1 MPATPILFCSHVVEL
16 GGAEMVLLDL
26 LAELDRDQFEPHLAI
41 PGPGPLT
48 DRAAVLGV
56 KTHEVPLA
64 GNSKLGKARAA
75 LRSQKPL
82 RALAQALD
90 CHVLVANSMI
100 AGYAAVLAQQPGLAA
115 IWHLHAVSNSK
126 IAGFSLRRAA
136 QVIAPSQVAL
146 DAAAVT
152 NGHCIH
158 NGVPERFFTC
168 ADQLGTAAGS
178 LRATHGIDAQAPL
191 LGIIG
196 RLDPHKGHEVLLHSL
211 AGEWPAGCAPHLVIA
226 GGELFATA
234 HARLGGFRDR
244 LLQLVTELSLHDRV
258 HWLGEV
264 ADTSTLLPEL
274 DVLVV
279 PSISLESAPRTI
291 AEAQAA
297 GCPVVASNVGG
308 IAEMLQ
314 HGSAG
319 VLVANGD
326 SDALRLAVAGLL
338 TDPSRRERTVR
349 AARLRAEQQYR
360 LPAFAR
366 RCEAVFAQANAAAI
380 ATGKRRQ

>member
-1 MPATPILFCSHVVEL
+1 M
-16 GGAEMVLLDL
+16 
-26 LAELDRDQFEPHLAI
+26 
-41 PGPGPLT
+41 
-48 DRAAVLGV
+48 
-56 KTHEVPLA
+56 
-64 GNSKLGKARAA
+64 
-75 LRSQKPL
+75 
-82 RALAQALD
+82 
-90 CHVLVANSMI
+90 
-100 AGYAAVLAQQPGLAA
+100 
-115 IWHLHAVSNSK
+115 
-126 IAGFSLRRAA
+126 
-136 QVIAPSQVAL
+136 
-146 DAAAVT
+146 
-152 NGHCIH
+152 
-158 NGVPERFFTC
+158 
-168 ADQLGTAAGS
+168 
-178 LRATHGIDAQAPL
+178 
-191 LGIIG
+191 
-196 RLDPHKGHEVLLHSL
+196 
-211 AGEWPAGCAPHLVIA
+211 
-226 GGELFATA
+226 
-234 HARLGGFRDR
+234 
-244 LLQLVTELSLHDRV
+244 

-297 GCPVVASNVGG
+297 CCPVVASNVGG